1 MASLLKFSGQM
12 STFCDT
18 CSIFIK
24 CSSFVIND
32 EVMQYQK
39 WNLRTCTQLCTVSNR
54 RSEMLCSPLC
64 QSTSI
69 CNVRTRAKQR
79 YSDISAIKRDI
90 IHNAPALWA
99 PSHTQ
104 SLVPGSPLI
113 SMNIV
118 RGLSSHCARHKC
130 LDFLSARRHSVEC
143 CFSRKW
149 GDLTISKS
157 TNWGEKWSIIL
168 LYGKHLTLLREV
180 SYVLCKVGW

>member
-1 MASLLKFSGQM
+1 MKSQ
-12 STFCDT
+12 
-18 CSIFIK
+18 
-24 CSSFVIND
+24 
-32 EVMQYQK
+32 
-39 WNLRTCTQLCTVSNR
+39 NLYSALYCIQSQISDR
-54 RSEMLCSPLC
+54 CSPLC

-90 IHNAPALWA
+90 IHNARALWA

-130 LDFLSARRHSVEC
+130 LDFLSARRHSEEC
-143 CFSRKW
+143 CFSREW
-149 GDLTISKS
+149 ETSQSQSQQI
-157 TNWGEKWSIIL
+157 GEKNEALNDFAS
-168 LYGKHLTLLREV
+168 RETFD
-180 SYVLCKVGW
+180 SLARSELCVVQSRLVNEICVN